1 MADDY
6 CWMSASELARLIR
19 QRDISPVDVVDAH
32 LRRIEQTD
40 GELNAYVT
48 VLADEA
54 MTAAAK
60 ATRAVISGERLGPLH
75 GVPVAIKDLSDF
87 KRGIRNTFGSRPLAN
102 FIPAT
107 DSTYVSRI
115 ERSGAIIIGKT
126 NTPEFGH
133 KGTTDNLLHGPTSTP
148 FAVGRNSGGSSGGS
162 AAAVAAGLAP
172 IAQGSD
178 GGGSVRIPAAWCGV
192 YGFIGSWGRLG
203 SVTRPDAFATH
214 TPFISP
220 GPLSRTVADAAL
232 LFSVMAGPDRRDP
245 FSLPEGGLDPVA
257 AVGRPAAH
265 LTVACDVTFGGF
277 PVEPA
282 VATVFGEAVRSL
294 ADCVKAVEPVEVDLG
309 MSHSDLTD
317 LWMREN
323 ALSCAG
329 VAIALQEEQGIDLLG
344 NHAHEMSPE
353 LVTLIEQGHSLSARQ
368 QKIDAMAR
376 TRVLDKIQG
385 IFERFDILVT
395 ATLGC
400 LPVPNDP
407 SGHTKG
413 PAAVNNERVDPLI
426 GWCLT
431 HPVNLVGHPAA
442 SAPAGLSSDGL
453 PVGLQLI
460 GPRFGEEQVLRASAA
475 LEQARP
481 WIDSYAAADLNRR
494 TSQQRP

>member
-1 MADDY
+1 MTDDY
-6 CWMSASELARLIR
+6 CWMSASELAQLIR
-19 QRDISPVDVVDAH
+19 QRDINPVDVVDAH
-32 LRRIEQTD
+32 LRRIEQID

-54 MTAAAK
+54 MTAAAD
-60 ATRAVISGERLGPLH
+60 AARAVSSGQRLGPLH

-87 KRGIRNTFGSRPLAN
+87 KRGVRNTFGSRPMAD
-102 FIPAT
+102 FVPDR

-192 YGFIGSWGRLG
+192 YGFIGSYGRLA
-203 SVTRPDAFATH
+203 SVTRPDGFATQ

-245 FSLPEGGLDPVA
+245 FSLPGGGLDSIA
-257 AVGRPAAH
+257 ATARPAGH
-265 LTVACDVTFGGF
+265 LRVACDMTFGGF

-282 VATVFGEAVRSL
+282 VATVFAEAVRSL
-294 ADCVKAVEPVEVDLG
+294 ADCVQAVEPVELNLG
-309 MSHSDLTD
+309 LSHADLTA
-317 LWMREN
+317 LWMRQN

-329 VAIALQEEQGIDLLG
+329 VAIALQEQGIDLLG

-353 LVTLIEQGHSLSARQ
+353 LVALIEQGYGLSVRQ
-368 QKIDAMAR
+368 QKLDAMAR
-376 TRVLDKIQG
+376 TRVLDKIESV
-385 IFERFDILVT
+385 FERYDLFVT

-413 PAAVNNERVDPLI
+413 PSAVNNEPVDPLI

-431 HPVNLVGHPAA
+431 HPVNLIGHPAA
-442 SAPAGLSSDGL
+442 SAPAGLSSNGL

-460 GPRFGEEQVLRASAA
+460 GPQFGEEHVLTASAA
-475 LEQARP
+475 FEQVRP
-481 WIDSYAAADLNRR
+481 WIDSYAGTDLNRR
-494 TSQQRP
+494 AGQLRA

>member
-1 MADDY
+1 MADF
-6 CWMSASELARLIR
+6 
-19 QRDISPVDVVDAH
+19 
-32 LRRIEQTD
+32 
-40 GELNAYVT
+40 
-48 VLADEA
+48 
-54 MTAAAK
+54 
-60 ATRAVISGERLGPLH
+60 
-75 GVPVAIKDLSDF
+75 VPDS
-87 KRGIRNTFGSRPLAN
+87 
-102 FIPAT
+102 

-172 IAQGSD
+172 VAQGSD

-192 YGFIGSWGRLG
+192 YGFIGSYGRLA
-203 SVTRPDAFATH
+203 SVTRPDGFATQ

-245 FSLPEGGLDPVA
+245 FSLPGGGLDSIA
-257 AVGRPAAH
+257 ATARPAGH
-265 LTVACDVTFGGF
+265 LRVACDMTFGGF

-282 VATVFGEAVRSL
+282 VASVFAEAVRSL
-294 ADCVKAVEPVEVDLG
+294 ADCVQAVEPVELNLG
-309 MSHSDLTD
+309 LSHADLTA
-317 LWMREN
+317 LWMRQN

-329 VAIALQEEQGIDLLG
+329 VAIALQEQGIDLLG

-353 LVTLIEQGHSLSARQ
+353 LVALIEQGYGLSVRQ
-368 QKIDAMAR
+368 QKLDAMAR
-376 TRVLDKIQG
+376 TRVLDKIESV
-385 IFERFDILVT
+385 FERYDLLVT

-413 PAAVNNERVDPLI
+413 PSAVNNEQVDPLI

-431 HPVNLVGHPAA
+431 HPVNLIGHPAA
-442 SAPAGLSSDGL
+442 SAPAGLSSNGL

-460 GPRFGEEQVLRASAA
+460 GPQFGEEQVLTASAA
-475 LEQARP
+475 FEQVRP
-481 WIDSYAAADLNRR
+481 WIDSYAGTDLNRR
-494 TSQQRP
+494 ADQLKA

>member
-1 MADDY
+1 MTDDY
-6 CWMSASELARLIR
+6 CWLSASELARLIR
-19 QRDISPVDVVDAH
+19 QREISPADVVEAH
-32 LRRIEQTD
+32 LRRIEQVD

-54 MTAAAK
+54 MTAAAE
-60 ATRAVISGERLGPLH
+60 ATRAVISGEPLGPLH

-87 KRGIRNTFGSRPLAN
+87 KRGVRNTFGSKPMAN
-102 FIPAT
+102 FIPTT
-107 DSTYVSRI
+107 DSTYVNRI

-133 KGTTDNLLHGPTSTP
+133 KGTTDSLLHGPTSTP

-172 IAQGSD
+172 VAQGSD

-192 YGFIGSWGRLG
+192 YGFIGSWGRLA

-232 LFSVMAGPDRRDP
+232 LFSVMAGPDRRDI
-245 FSLPEGGLDPVA
+245 FSLPAGDLDPIA
-257 AVGRPAAH
+257 ASGRPATH
-265 LTVACDVTFGGF
+265 LRVACDMTFGGF

-282 VATVFGEAVRSL
+282 VAGVFADAVRSL
-294 ADCVKAVEPVEVDLG
+294 AECVKAVDPIELDLG
-309 MSHSDLTD
+309 MSHSDLTE
-317 LWMREN
+317 LWMRQN

-353 LVTLIEQGHSLSARQ
+353 LVVLIEHGCSLSVRQ

-376 TRVLDKIQG
+376 TRVLDQIESV
-385 IFERFDILVT
+385 FERYDLLVT
-395 ATLGC
+395 TTLGC

-407 SGHTKG
+407 SGDTKG
-413 PAAVNNERVDPLI
+413 PATVNNNRVDPLI

-453 PVGLQLI
+453 PVGLQII
-460 GPRFGEEQVLRASAA
+460 GPRFGERQVLGASAA
-475 LEQARP
+475 FEQARP

-494 TSQQRP
+494 ASQARA

>member
-6 CWMSASELARLIR
+6 CWMSASELARLVR

-32 LRRIEQTD
+32 LRRIDQVD

-54 MTAAAK
+54 MTAAAA
-60 ATRAVISGERLGPLH
+60 ATRAVTSGERLGPLH

-87 KRGIRNTFGSRPLAN
+87 KRGVRNTFGSRPLAD
-102 FIPAT
+102 FIPDS
-107 DSTYVSRI
+107 DSTYVDRI

-133 KGTTDNLLHGPTSTP
+133 KGTTDNLLHGATSTP

-192 YGFIGSWGRLG
+192 YGFIGSYGRLA
-203 SVTRPDAFATH
+203 SVTRPDAFATQ

-220 GPLSRTVADAAL
+220 GPLARTVADAAL
-232 LFSVMAGPDRRDP
+232 LFSVMAGPERRDP
-245 FSLPEGGLDPVA
+245 FSLPGSGLDLIA
-257 AVGRPAAH
+257 ATVRPAGH
-265 LTVACDVTFGGF
+265 LKIACDMTFGGF
-277 PVEPA
+277 PVEQD
-282 VATVFGEAVRSL
+282 VADVFSEAVRSL
-294 ADCVKAVEPVEVDLG
+294 ADCVKVVEPVELNLG
-309 MSHSDLTD
+309 LSHADLTD
-317 LWMREN
+317 LWMRQN

-344 NHAHEMSPE
+344 KHAHEMSPE
-353 LVTLIEQGHSLSARQ
+353 LVALIEQGYGLSVRQ
-368 QKIDAMAR
+368 QKLDAMAR
-376 TRVLDKIQG
+376 TRVLDKIASV
-385 IFERFDILVT
+385 FERYDLLVT

-407 SGHTKG
+407 SGHTRG
-413 PAAVNNERVDPLI
+413 PSEVNNVPVDPLI

-431 HPVNLVGHPAA
+431 HPVNMVGHPAA
-442 SAPAGLSSDGL
+442 SAPAGLSSNGL

-460 GPRFGEEQVLRASAA
+460 GPKFGEERVLSASAA
-475 LEQARP
+475 FEQVRP
-481 WIDSYAAADLNRR
+481 WMGSYATADLNRR
-494 TSQQRP
+494 ANQMRA